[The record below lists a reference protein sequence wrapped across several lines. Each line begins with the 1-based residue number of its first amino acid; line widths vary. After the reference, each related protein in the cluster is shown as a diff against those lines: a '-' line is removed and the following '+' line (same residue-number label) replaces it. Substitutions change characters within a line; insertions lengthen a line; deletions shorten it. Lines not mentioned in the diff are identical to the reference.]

1 MTTTARP
8 RTSGGVVLR
17 PVPARV
23 LAVAALRQVR
33 RGTVVVAVLTGVL
46 PAFVAAQYEDTF
58 GGAIDVASLTALA
71 TNPAVRTLFGPA
83 VALDDAGGF
92 TVWRTGTV
100 LAVLVGTWAALT
112 ATRVT
117 RGEEEAGRWDLLLS
131 GPTTLGRVLS
141 VHLGVLLGA
150 AAVPG
155 VTLAA
160 GLLLVG
166 TEPTGALLFGALIAG
181 TGMLAAAVG
190 VLAAQVLH
198 ERRAASGLA
207 VGVLLGGLLIR
218 MVGDGVPAL
227 SWVQWGTPFG
237 LMTRAQPY
245 GADREAP
252 LLVLAAAVGLVA
264 TVGVRLAGTRDVG
277 SGVLPGRE
285 VAVRPSRLVGSLGG
299 FAAHRLRRPL
309 LGWGTGLSAYF
320 LLIGFLA
327 TSMIDFLRDNPL
339 FAEAAA
345 QAGFAEL
352 GSVEG
357 YVAALFSLLPVLL
370 GAFAAA
376 RVAASAA
383 DEDAGRLTLLFSR
396 PLHRVRWAVVEAA
409 AVLVGCLAL
418 AVVAGLAT
426 WVGTTVVG
434 GGLAMGDALL
444 GVLNGVPVA
453 LLCLGAALL
462 ALGWAPRAV
471 LPIGV
476 LPAAGGY
483 LLQVL
488 AETFGWPEVVREVS
502 PFAHLAPVPAAPVDV
517 AGTLGMLV
525 VAGLLAVIGLVGYAR
540 RDLRA

>member
-1 MTTTARP
+1 VTITARP
-8 RTSGGVVLR
+8 STAGGVVLR
-17 PVPARV
+17 RGPEGV
-23 LAVAALRQVR
+23 LAGAAVRLLR

-46 PAFVAAQYEDTF
+46 PAFVAAQYQDTF
-58 GGAIDVASLTALA
+58 GGALDVASLEALA
-71 TNPAVRTLFGPA
+71 TNPAIRTLFGPP

-112 ATRVT
+112 ATRLT
-117 RGEEEAGRWDLLLS
+117 RGEEEAGRWDLLLA
-131 GPTTLGRVLS
+131 GPTPLRRVMS
-141 VHLGVLLGA
+141 VHLSVLLA
-150 AAVPG
+150 ATALPG
-155 VTLAA
+155 VTLVA
-160 GLLLVG
+160 GLLLAG
-166 TEPTGALLFGALIAG
+166 TKPTGALLFGALIAG
-181 TGMLAAAVG
+181 TGMLAASVG
-190 VLAAQVLH
+190 VLAAQLLH

-207 VGVLLGGLLIR
+207 VAVLLGGLLLR

-227 SWVQWGTPFG
+227 SWMQWGTPFG

-245 GADREAP
+245 GADRWAP
-252 LLVLAAAVGLVA
+252 LLVLAAAVGLVG
-264 TVGVRLAGTRDVG
+264 VSGVRLAGSRDVG
-277 SGVLPGRE
+277 SGVLRGRD
-285 VAVRPSRLVGSLGG
+285 VAVRPSRLVGSLSGL
-299 FAAHRLRRPL
+299 AVHRIRRPL
-309 LGWGTGLSAYF
+309 LGWGTGLLAYF

-327 TSMIDFLRDNPL
+327 TSMIDFLSDNPL

-357 YVAALFSLLPVLL
+357 YAAALFSLLPVVL

-376 RVAASAA
+376 RMAAGAA
-383 DEDAGRLTLLFSR
+383 DEHAGRLTLLFSR
-396 PLHRVRWAVVEAA
+396 PVHRVRWAVVEAA
-409 AVLVGCLAL
+409 AVFAGCLVL

-426 WVGTTVVG
+426 WIGATSVRAGLTV
-434 GGLAMGDALL
+434 ADALG
-444 GVLNGVPVA
+444 GVVNVVPVA

-462 ALGWAPRAV
+462 ALGWAPGAV

-488 AETFGWPEVVREVS
+488 ADTFGWPDVVRELS
-502 PFAHLAPVPAAPVDV
+502 PFAHLAAVPAERVDV
-517 AGTLGMLV
+517 AGALGMLV
-525 VAGLLAVIGLVGYAR
+525 LAALLSVSGLVGYAR